1 MTPGR
6 PCGGHIQARLPQGH
20 HQIGTRLA
28 EHPRGRS
35 AAAADFDV
43 DRGGGISDHVFH
55 MDTLSSHRIPLDSDG
70 GVRPLSSALKVL
82 ALLDRI
88 ADRRGGVRVSELA
101 AELGEGR
108 ATIYQRLLTLVVAG
122 WVEPVQDGRYR
133 LTLRAARV
141 ARAATDQAGLGDR
154 AMRVLEALVAETR
167 ETASLA
173 VLEGNEP
180 CIVQRVE
187 PAGIL
192 RAELRVGASLSL
204 SGSASGRVLV
214 AFAEEATLERLHA
227 AKADLPPPAVT
238 EEVRRSGI
246 AVSSGYMILGIRAAA
261 VPVLDEAGRCVAAL
275 SLVGP
280 ENRFDPEAWVAPLT
294 CAAARLTAMLEGR

>member
-1 MTPGR
+1 MY
-6 PCGGHIQARLPQGH
+6 
-20 HQIGTRLA
+20 
-28 EHPRGRS
+28 
-35 AAAADFDV
+35 
-43 DRGGGISDHVFH
+43 SD
-55 MDTLSSHRIPLDSDG
+55 RIPPESEG

-88 ADRRGGVRVSELA
+88 AARRGGVRPSAIA

-108 ATIYQRLLTLVVAG
+108 ATVYQRLLTLVVAG
-122 WVEPVQDGRYR
+122 WVEPVEDGRYR
-133 LTLRAARV
+133 LTLRAARI
-141 ARAATDQAGLGDR
+141 ARAAAEQAGLGDR
-154 AMRVLEALVAETR
+154 AMHLLEALVAETQ

-173 VLEGNEP
+173 VLEGIEP

-214 AFAEEATLERLHA
+214 AFADGATLERLRA
-227 AKADLPPPAVT
+227 AKADLPSRAVI
-238 EEVRRSGI
+238 EEVRRTGL

-261 VPVLDEAGRCVAAL
+261 VPVLDETGRCVAAL

-280 ENRFDPEAWVAPLT
+280 ETRLDPDAWVAPLKR
-294 CAAARLTAMLEGR
+294 AAARLSAMLEGR